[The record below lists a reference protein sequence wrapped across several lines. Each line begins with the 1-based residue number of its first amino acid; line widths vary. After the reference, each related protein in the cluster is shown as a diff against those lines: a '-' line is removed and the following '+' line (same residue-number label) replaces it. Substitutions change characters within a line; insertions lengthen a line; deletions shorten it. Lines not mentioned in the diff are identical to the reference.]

1 MRGGFMGGA
10 VVIPLVGLAFPILLG
25 IGAVGFGA
33 AVASWAGYRLW
44 HDRQHH
50 GFSHFLHR

>member
-1 MRGGFMGGA
+1 MGGA
-10 VVIPLVGLAFPILLG
+10 VVIPLVGLVFPILLG
-25 IGAVGFGA
+25 VGAVGFGA
-33 AVASWAGYRLW
+33 AIASWAGYRLW